1 MGLKV
6 YFSRL
11 GAVSRKGGTA
21 AIGVFRTSLKSDIF
35 NIICRFAQNIITN
48 YKKEEQ

>member
-1 MGLKV
+1 MGLSL
-6 YFSRL
+6 FFEGL

-21 AIGVFRTSLKSDIF
+21 AIVMFGTRLKSDIF